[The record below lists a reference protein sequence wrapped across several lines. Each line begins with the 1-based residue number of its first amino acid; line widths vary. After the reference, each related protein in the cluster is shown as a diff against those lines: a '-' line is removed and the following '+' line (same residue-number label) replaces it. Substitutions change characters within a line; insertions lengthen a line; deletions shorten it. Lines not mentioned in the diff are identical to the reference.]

1 MSITKRRTRA
11 PEVYPHVNPVS
22 LNDFDIDEIREY
34 LRGSGVDAPSDE
46 DFVIPRDDMNRIETL
61 LLCGQRQSAIEELLR
76 AASEHMGR
84 SF

>member
-1 MSITKRRTRA
+1 MSITKSRQRT
-11 PEVYPHVNPVS
+11 PKVYPHVNPVS
-22 LNDFDIDEIREY
+22 LDDFDIDEIREY

-84 SF
+84 QF

>member
-1 MSITKRRTRA
+1 MSITKSRLRVPTIY
-11 PEVYPHVNPVS
+11 PEVEPVS
-22 LNDFDIDEIREY
+22 LDDFDIDDIREY

-61 LLCGQRQSAIEELLR
+61 LLCGQRQSAIDELLR